1 MKKKMLTKL
10 VINIYIC
17 NRYILYFF
25 FKNYLPL
32 PTYSCNVSIHSTY
45 LRSFHKDIFSMVN
58 HAFSLV
64 RELFSEDFLVENHT
78 GTRKEVLENK
88 VSNWYESISGDFL
101 KQGLFST
108 GLF

>member
-1 MKKKMLTKL
+1 
-10 VINIYIC
+10 
-17 NRYILYFF
+17 
-25 FKNYLPL
+25 
-32 PTYSCNVSIHSTY
+32 
-45 LRSFHKDIFSMVN
+45 MVN